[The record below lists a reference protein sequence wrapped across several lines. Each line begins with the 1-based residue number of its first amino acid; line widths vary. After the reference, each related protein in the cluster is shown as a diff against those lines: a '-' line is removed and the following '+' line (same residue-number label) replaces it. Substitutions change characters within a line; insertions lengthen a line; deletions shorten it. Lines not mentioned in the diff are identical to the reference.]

1 MDLAA
6 SLTNTN
12 DNSSNRIVTTF
23 TSFDL
28 GSKGTQEKDMN
39 DVINI
44 YLNTLI
50 WLNLN
55 KDRGV
60 KGVPTFKK

>member
-50 WLNLN
+50 
-55 KDRGV
+55 
-60 KGVPTFKK
+60 